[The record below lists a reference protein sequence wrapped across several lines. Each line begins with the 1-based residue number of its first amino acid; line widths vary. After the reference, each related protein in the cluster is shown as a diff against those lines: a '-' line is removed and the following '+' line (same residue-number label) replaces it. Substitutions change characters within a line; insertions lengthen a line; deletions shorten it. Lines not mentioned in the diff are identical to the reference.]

1 MEPDSSV
8 IEYRELR
15 RADFPSFEKVML
27 QSVGALERATGL
39 DQLGLAQLQPL
50 SHRSIWTLFTLIR
63 ALGRAPIRIFVG
75 VDRGQVLGTAS
86 VLFLP
91 SAGYIVGVAT
101 DSAARGRGIATHL
114 LERTHILAQRK
125 SKSWLLLDVDSENE
139 TAIRVY
145 RRLGY
150 EERARFCWYVGS
162 TPTTSANP
170 AGTATE
176 VDRSEMSEVAAWVDR
191 NQPPAI
197 RDPMPATRRRLSHF
211 EIILRL
217 PRTPARTWKLS
228 SSGQTT
234 AVMRGSYLPTVRTG
248 YVIPAAWDPA
258 LSGDSLL
265 SLVTPAV
272 SWIRS
277 LGATRTV
284 IVVSDP
290 PGAWEPA
297 MAVLGLPKVV
307 SSTLMVRPSAS
318 WRVWREVTGPVG
330 SAPKRVLKVDSN
342 QVHRMPQ
349 YSLSA

>member
-1 MEPDSSV
+1 MRCCVRLKFGLQFLQAGDLRMERDPSV
-8 IEYRELR
+8 IEYHELR

-39 DQLGLAQLQPL
+39 DQFGLAQLQQL
-50 SHRSIWTLFTLIR
+50 HHRGIWTLFTFMR

-86 VLFLP
+86 VLLLP
-91 SAGYIVGVAT
+91 NAGYIVGVAT
-101 DSAARGRGIATHL
+101 DSPTRGRGIATHL
-114 LERTHILAQRK
+114 LEQTRILAQRK
-125 SKSWLLLDVDSENE
+125 DKSWLLLDVESENE

-150 EERARFCWYVGS
+150 EGRARFGWYVGS
-162 TPTTSANP
+162 TPTMSTNP
-170 AGTATE
+170 AGTAME
-176 VDRSEMSEVAAWVDR
+176 VNRSEMSEVAAWVDHNR
-191 NQPPAI
+191 PPTI
-197 RDPMPATRRRLSHF
+197 RDPMPTTSRRLSHF
-211 EIILRL
+211 EIMLRM

-234 AVMRGSYLPTVRTG
+234 AVVRGSYLPTVRTG
-248 YVIPAAWDPA
+248 YVIPAAWNPA

-284 IVVSDP
+284 VVVSDP

-297 MAVLGLPKVV
+297 MAALGLPRVV
-307 SSTLMVRPSAS
+307 SSTLMVRPSA
-318 WRVWREVTGPVG
+318 
-330 SAPKRVLKVDSN
+330 
-342 QVHRMPQ
+342 
-349 YSLSA
+349 